1 MFREQSG
8 RAREPKQ
15 DSNRRVEILKGVVLP
30 ERHRTKSL
38 KPNKQIEITK
48 LNKQIKK
55 NFYVF

>member
-15 DSNRRVEILKGVVLP
+15 DSDRRVEILEGVVLP

-38 KPNKQIEITK
+38 KPNNHIEITK
-48 LNKQIKK
+48 LNK
-55 NFYVF
+55 